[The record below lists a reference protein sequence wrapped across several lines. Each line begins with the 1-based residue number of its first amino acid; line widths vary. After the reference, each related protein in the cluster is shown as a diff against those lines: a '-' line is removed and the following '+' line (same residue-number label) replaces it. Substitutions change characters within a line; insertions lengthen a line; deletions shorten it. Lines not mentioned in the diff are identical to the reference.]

1 MFLAKSRQLLKL
13 AWGGSF
19 QTVYDNRSMAHSD
32 ADGAGAIQPI
42 CPAAIHTSKNGIC
55 KKLYETYAAFC
66 QFSCLTG
73 HFFD

>member
-32 ADGAGAIQPI
+32 ADGAGAIQHI
-42 CPAAIHTSKNGIC
+42 CLAAIHTSKNGIC
-55 KKLYETYAAFC
+55 KTYTKHTPLFVNFLA
-66 QFSCLTG
+66 
-73 HFFD
+73 

>member
-42 CPAAIHTSKNGIC
+42 CQAAIHTSKNSIC
-55 KKLYETYAAFC
+55 KTYTKHTPLFVNFIA
-66 QFSCLTG
+66 
-73 HFFD
+73 